1 MSIQAQILNLLKDLQ
16 KEFALTMLFIS
27 HDLPVIRQMCDQIG
41 VMRAGKLI
49 ELQEGD
55 RLFDA
60 PREDYTK
67 ELIANIPTF

>member
-1 MSIQAQILNLLKDLQ
+1 
-16 KEFALTMLFIS
+16 
-27 HDLPVIRQMCDQIG
+27 
-41 VMRAGKLI
+41 MRAGKLI